1 MKKIAF
7 ILSTLVG
14 FLNTTAQTYF
24 SADLEDGIGNWTIV
38 DSDGDG
44 NNWSVID
51 FDDNEGSVL
60 NSASFINQV
69 GILTPDNW
77 IITPAINLASSNAPT
92 PGRIMPSALN
102 ISAGSLD
109 TRTLQSIRAKA
120 LKTDVILPIP

>member
-24 SADLEDGIGNWTIV
+24 SADLEDGIGIWTIV

-51 FDDNEGSVL
+51 FDENEGFVL
-60 NSASFINQV
+60 NSASYDNAT
-69 GILTPDNW
+69 GPLTPDNW
-77 IITPAINLASSNAPT
+77 IITPAINLASSIAPT
-92 PGRIMPSALN
+92 LYW
-102 ISAGSLD
+102 
-109 TRTLQSIRAKA
+109 TAKA
-120 LKTDVILPIP
+120 RDQSWANENYSVYVSTQS